1 MVGLDDVGVCVDD
14 GHGVP
19 SSGVQ
24 RCPIVDVLEPQ
35 RPAKQP
41 LLQGAPDRALDI
53 LPHCTQTD
61 GIRIVSEDRRL
72 LLKVRSRK
80 EQVCLI
86 GPSGSGKSTLLR
98 CTNALETIDGGEIE
112 FEGAQLPR
120 DERVL
125 REVRRRM
132 GMVIQSFELFPHLT
146 ALHNVAE
153 APRTVLKARRAEAE
167 DRARAMLAKVG
178 LSDKA
183 SNYPAALSGGQQQ
196 RVAIARA
203 LAMEPDVMLF
213 DEPTSALD
221 PETIGEV
228 LSVMKA
234 LADEGMTMVV
244 VTHEMTFARRVGDW
258 VAVFD
263 AGRIVEQG
271 PPQQIF
277 DAPTTERTRDFL
289 SHLGWHGATL

>member
-1 MVGLDDVGVCVDD
+1 MSAERVKSGASKIIRYRGVIKRYGAFQALNGVDLDVHAGEV
-14 GHGVP
+14 
-19 SSGVQ
+19 
-24 RCPIVDVLEPQ
+24 
-35 RPAKQP
+35 
-41 LLQGAPDRALDI
+41 
-53 LPHCTQTD
+53 
-61 GIRIVSEDRRL
+61 
-72 LLKVRSRK
+72 
-80 EQVCLI
+80 VCLI

-98 CTNALETIDGGEIE
+98 CTNGLESIDGGGIE
-112 FEGAQLPR
+112 FEGSDLPR
-120 DERVL
+120 EEGAL
-125 REVRRRM
+125 RAVRRRM
-132 GMVIQSFELFPHLT
+132 GMVFQSFELFPHFT
-146 ALHNVAE
+146 ALENVAE
-153 APRTVLKARRAEAE
+153 GPRTVLRAARDEASRRAS
-167 DRARAMLAKVG
+167 AMLTKVG
-178 LSDKA
+178 LADKGA
-183 SNYPAALSGGQQQ
+183 SYPSALSGGQQQ

-271 PPQQIF
+271 RPEQIF
-277 DAPTTERTRDFL
+277 EAPTTERARDFL
-289 SHLGWHGATL
+289 SHLGWTG

>member
-1 MVGLDDVGVCVDD
+1 MSRRAKESGARIIRYRGVVKRY
-14 GHGVP
+14 GTFQAL
-19 SSGVQ
+19 SGVDL
-24 RCPIVDVLEPQ
+24 DVHAGE
-35 RPAKQP
+35 
-41 LLQGAPDRALDI
+41 
-53 LPHCTQTD
+53 
-61 GIRIVSEDRRL
+61 V
-72 LLKVRSRK
+72 
-80 EQVCLI
+80 VCLI

-112 FEGAQLPR
+112 FEGARIPR
-120 DERVL
+120 DGRAL
-125 REVRRRM
+125 RDIRRRM
-132 GMVIQSFELFPHLT
+132 GMVFQSFELFPHLT

-153 APRTVLKARRAEAE
+153 GPRTVLHARRAEAE

-244 VTHEMTFARRVGDW
+244 VTHEMNFARRVGDW
-258 VAVFD
+258 VAFFD

-271 PPQQIF
+271 PPRQIF
-277 DAPTTERTRDFL
+277 DAPRTERTRDFL
-289 SHLGWHGATL
+289 SHLGWHGQTL